1 MLLTDICSCLCPQQS
16 IIRECLCQSNG
27 GAIRWTSNSGETIR
41 FSYWL
46 RRIGPTLYPLK
57 DTLKWWFTH
66 LDTICF
72 VFLEKVFNGIHVVLH
87 VLCELFGL
95 YTTAVN
101 QWLPGTRFELVMTMQ
116 TASLPYVTDSINN
129 LWTTQSN
136 SIQQVKGV
144 RFSGLW
150 DHLFAPCWFITIQFY
165 LYSTH
170 NRCLKTPYSVRY
182 TKNKKIRE
190 FTKVSDMQYKDAGSE
205 KRGKKMMKKRQH
217 LKALAAIVMNSL

>member
-1 MLLTDICSCLCPQQS
+1 MVYLGQSDINFVNRYLQRNLKFRRNNQVF
-16 IIRECLCQSNG
+16 ILIE
-27 GAIRWTSNSGETIR
+27 AYWTSWN
-41 FSYWL
+41 WN
-46 RRIGPTLYPLK
+46 IGTLYPLK

-72 VFLEKVFNGIHVVLH
+72 VILEKVFNGIHVVLQHVLH

-101 QWLPGTRFELVMTMQ
+101 QWLPGTRFELVMAM
-116 TASLPYVTDSINN
+116 PYVTDSINN

-136 SIQQVKGV
+136 SSQQVKGV

-170 NRCLKTPYSVRY
+170 NRCLKTPYSVR
-182 TKNKKIRE
+182 
-190 FTKVSDMQYKDAGSE
+190 
-205 KRGKKMMKKRQH
+205 
-217 LKALAAIVMNSL
+217 